1 MERGKFI
8 GSAKIAGK
16 ALIAAVKKVGKKV
29 GIKQF
34 HICQLPRLLL
44 KNI

>member
-16 ALIAAVKKVGKKV
+16 ALIAAVKKVG
-29 GIKQF
+29 IKQF